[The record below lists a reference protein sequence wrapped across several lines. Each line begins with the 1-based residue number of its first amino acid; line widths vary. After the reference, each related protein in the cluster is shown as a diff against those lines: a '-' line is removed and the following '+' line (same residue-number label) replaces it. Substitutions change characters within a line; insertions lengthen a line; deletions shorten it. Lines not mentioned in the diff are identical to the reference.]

1 MSRVLVTGGTGFIG
15 SWVVRELVAR
25 GCDIRIF
32 DLKPR
37 PEVLDFVAPG
47 QARRVEIVSG
57 DITDRDAVFAAVNG
71 CDAIVHLVGLMTVD
85 CRENPQAGIAVNL
98 TGSQHVFDAAAAHG
112 VTRVAYAST
121 GAVYGP
127 DSGEVVR
134 PMSLYG
140 VLKLALEGVARV
152 AFADHGI
159 SSAGFRP
166 YIVYGAGESA
176 GIAAGPSIALQAA
189 ARGKPATI
197 RFSGKVGFVHVSD
210 VAGAFAASL
219 TDAPEGAH
227 VYDLAGDTREMS
239 EFLSLLK
246 AEVPGAQIA
255 VEGPPLRMPETYSG
269 GDRSAWFDAR
279 AVTALEAGI
288 LQSLGHWN
296 AALQQEKVQ
305 A

>member
-1 MSRVLVTGGTGFIG
+1 MNRVLVTGGTGFVG
-15 SWVVRELVAR
+15 SWVARDLVAR
-25 GCDIRIF
+25 GREVRLF

-37 PEVLDFVAPG
+37 PEVLDFVEPG
-47 QARRVEIVSG
+47 LAERVEIVSG
-57 DITDRDAVFAAVNG
+57 DITDRDAVFAAVKG

-85 CRENPQAGIAVNL
+85 CRENPLAGIAVNL
-98 TGSQHVFDAAAAHG
+98 IGGQNVFDAAAAHG
-112 VTRVAYAST
+112 VTWVAYAST

-127 DSGEVVR
+127 QSGEVAR

-159 SSAGFRP
+159 SSTGFRP

-189 ARGKPATI
+189 ARRKPATI

-210 VAGAFAASL
+210 VSSALVASL
-219 TDAPEGAH
+219 TDAPEGAQ

-239 EFLSLLK
+239 EFLRLLK
-246 AEVPGAQIA
+246 AEVPGAEIS
-255 VEGPPLRMPETYSG
+255 VDGPPLRMPETYSG
-269 GDRSAWFDAR
+269 GDRNAWIDAR
-279 AVTALEAGI
+279 AVTTLEDGI
-288 LQSLGHWN
+288 LQSFGHWN
-296 AALQQEKVQ
+296 AVLQHERVQ

>member
-15 SWVVRELVAR
+15 SWVVGELVAR
-25 GCDIRIF
+25 GREVRVF

-37 PEVLDFVAPG
+37 PEVLDFVRPG
-47 QARRVEIVSG
+47 LAARVEIVTG
-57 DITDRDAVFAAVNG
+57 DITDRDAVFSAVTG
-71 CDAIVHLVGLMTVD
+71 CDAIIHLAGLMTVD
-85 CRENPQAGIAVNL
+85 CRENPLAGIAVNL
-98 TGSQHVFDAAAAHG
+98 AGSQHVFDAAAGHG

-127 DSGEVVR
+127 DSGELVR

-152 AFADHGI
+152 AYADHGI

-189 ARGKPATI
+189 ARGQAATI
-197 RFSGKVGFVHVSD
+197 RFSGRVGFVHVLD

-219 TDAPEGAH
+219 TDAPEGAQ

-239 EFLSLLK
+239 EFVRLLC
-246 AEVPGAQIA
+246 AQIPGARIS
-255 VEGPPLRMPETYSG
+255 VEGPPLRMPETYRG
-269 GDRSAWFDAR
+269 GDRSAWFDKR
-279 AVTALEAGI
+279 SITSLENGI
-288 LQSLGHWN
+288 LQSLSHLN
-296 AALQQEKVQ
+296 AKLQREEVQ